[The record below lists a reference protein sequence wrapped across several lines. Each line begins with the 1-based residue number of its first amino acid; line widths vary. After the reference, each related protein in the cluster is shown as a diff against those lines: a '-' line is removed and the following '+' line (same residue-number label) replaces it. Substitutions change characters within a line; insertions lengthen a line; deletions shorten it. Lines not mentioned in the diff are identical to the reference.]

1 MSDNTSPLRK
11 LDVGALRKNKRP
23 APKPVE
29 ETTPEPIADAPSPAG
44 TPAPRKR
51 SPIKTAP
58 QPEGSTGEQKKMQV
72 NALIPVGLRNR
83 SRAAFAASR
92 HVEGYRSY
100 SDFIA
105 KAIEREV
112 SRVEHEHNEGHP
124 YAGGD
129 ENLTAGRPMS
139 D

>member
-29 ETTPEPIADAPSPAG
+29 EPTPEPIVEAAAPAMKPAQRNG
-44 TPAPRKR
+44 TPER
-51 SPIKTAP
+51 TTP
-58 QPEGSTGEQKKMQV
+58 QPDVSTGEQKKMQV

-112 SRVEHEHNEGHP
+112 SRVENDHNEGRP

-129 ENLTAGRPMS
+129 ANLTAGRPMS
-139 D
+139 E